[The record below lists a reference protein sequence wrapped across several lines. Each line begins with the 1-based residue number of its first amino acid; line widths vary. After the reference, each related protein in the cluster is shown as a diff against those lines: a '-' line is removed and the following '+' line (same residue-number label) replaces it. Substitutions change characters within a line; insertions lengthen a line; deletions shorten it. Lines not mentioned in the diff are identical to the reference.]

1 MLHNHYCRRISSD
14 RWWVGGSR
22 KYSYVVLY
30 MSLTF
35 APIFIEC
42 SNSAS
47 VVNKR
52 TVIEEKGGGSVRQ
65 SPVVQMVQ
73 PAVVLGACTVHTKVK
88 SDVKHDNIVCHRWAA
103 RGRDMTGT
111 GTRPRSRRRAGRRR
125 RCWPSAPCR
134 CRSGR

>member
-1 MLHNHYCRRISSD
+1 MMATTDRYCAAQSLLQEGLIRPV
-14 RWWVGGSR
+14 VGGSR

-47 VVNKR
+47 VVNER
-52 TVIEEKGGGSVRQ
+52 TIVEEKGGGSVRQ

-88 SDVKHDNIVCHRWAA
+88 SDVKHDNCLVTV
-103 RGRDMTGT
+103 GR
-111 GTRPRSRRRAGRRR
+111 PEEEI
-125 RCWPSAPCR
+125 
-134 CRSGR
+134 

>member
-1 MLHNHYCRRISSD
+1 MMATTDRYCAAQSLLQKGLIVIRPV
-14 RWWVGGSR
+14 VGGWNGSR

-47 VVNKR
+47 VVNER
-52 TVIEEKGGGSVRQ
+52 TIVEEKGGGSVRQ

-88 SDVKHDNIVCHRWAA
+88 SDVKHDNCLVTV
-103 RGRDMTGT
+103 GR
-111 GTRPRSRRRAGRRR
+111 PEEEI
-125 RCWPSAPCR
+125 
-134 CRSGR
+134 